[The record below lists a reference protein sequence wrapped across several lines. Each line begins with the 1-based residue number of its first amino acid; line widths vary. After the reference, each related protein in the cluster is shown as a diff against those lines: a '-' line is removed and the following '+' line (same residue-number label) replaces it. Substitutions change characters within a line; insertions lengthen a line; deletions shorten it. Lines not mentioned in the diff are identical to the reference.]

1 MANAEVERRL
11 SAIMA
16 ADVVGYSRLIE
27 ADEPGTLAALRD
39 LQSAVLA
46 PLLAEHRSRVVKLMG
61 DGLIAEFGSIVS
73 AVACAAAIQKQLAL
87 HQENVPTQSRIVLRI
102 GVNLG
107 DVIVEGDDLLGDGV
121 NVAARLEQICSPGS
135 VLISGTAYDHL
146 SGKLDC
152 QFEDAGEQRL
162 KNITRPIR
170 TYRIVLDGAPPIPAA
185 SSRPPDKP
193 AVAILPFGNMG
204 DPDQVYFSDG
214 ITEDVI
220 IELSRFRELRVV
232 ARNSS
237 FAFQGRSVDVREV
250 GRALGVGY
258 VVEGSVRRAGNR
270 VRITAQLV
278 EAATGTHLWAD
289 RYDRALEDIFAV
301 QEEIAQGIVA
311 TVAQWVM
318 EDCEA
323 AARRRL
329 PEDIRAYDLF
339 LRGHRLSDVFTS
351 DAQEQARALFER
363 AREIDPTFARAC
375 TGLAYYYFNRA
386 ADRGVGVPHQRDPD
400 LAAALDLA
408 KEALALDPND
418 PRVQYTAGRMYLSWR
433 EFEPSER
440 HFNLARNMNPNDP
453 AIQIMWAWAQACLG
467 YPERGLVAAELA
479 KRLNPRH
486 PRWYDDLL
494 SRILFLLGRYEETAK
509 ILEQKTSGAP
519 EEHPRDMAWRTAAC
533 GHLGRDDEARQCAG
547 WFIQAVK
554 NYWRG
559 DPAAGP
565 REYVNW
571 FVDASCLRRVESE
584 ELLRQGLRRAGL
596 PA

>member
-27 ADEPGTLAALRD
+27 ADEPGTLAALRN
-39 LQSAVLA
+39 LQRAVLD
-46 PLLAEHRSRVVKLMG
+46 PLLAEHRGRIVKLMG
-61 DGLIAEFGSIVS
+61 DGLIAEFGSVVS
-73 AVACAAAIQKQLAL
+73 AVACAAAVQKRLAF
-87 HQENVPTQSRIVLRI
+87 QQQNVPAHDRIVLRI

-135 VLISGTAYDHL
+135 VLISGAAYDHL

-152 QFEDAGEQRL
+152 RFEDAGEQRL
-162 KNITRPIR
+162 KNIARAIR
-170 TYRIVLDGAPPIPAA
+170 TYRIVLDDAPLITPA
-185 SSRPPDKP
+185 SSRLPDKP
-193 AVAILPFGNMG
+193 VIAVLPFGNMG
-204 DPDQVYFSDG
+204 EPDQVYFSDG

-220 IELSRFRELRVV
+220 TELSRFRELRVV

-250 GRALGVGY
+250 GRALGAGY

-289 RYDRALEDIFAV
+289 RYDRAIEDIFAV

-311 TVAQWVM
+311 TVAQRVL
-318 EDCEA
+318 EDSEA

-329 PEDIRAYDLF
+329 PGDIRAYDLF
-339 LRGHRLSDVFTS
+339 LRGHRLSDVFTGS
-351 DAQEQARALFER
+351 AQEQARALFEK
-363 AREIDPTFARAC
+363 AREIDPSFARAC

-386 ADRGVGVPHQRDPD
+386 ADRGVGVPRERDPD
-400 LAAALDLA
+400 LTAALELA

-418 PRVQYTAGRMYLSWR
+418 PRVQYTAGRMYLAWR
-433 EFEPSER
+433 EFEPAER
-440 HFNLARNMNPNDP
+440 HFNLARDMNPNDP

-467 YPERGLVAAELA
+467 CAERGLVSAELA
-479 KRLNPRH
+479 ERLHPRH

-494 SRILFLLGRYEETAK
+494 ARILFLLGRYEETAR

-533 GHLGRDDEARQCAG
+533 GHLGRDDEARRCAG
-547 WFIQAVK
+547 WFIQAVR
-554 NYWRG
+554 NCWRG

-565 REYVNW
+565 REYVDW

-584 ELLRQGLRRAGL
+584 ELLRQGLRKAGL